1 MSERDE
7 AHGTTILIVDDD
19 DFTREMMR
27 AELEAAGFTVFEAAD
42 GVAAC
47 ELCLAAPP
55 ALIIAD
61 VVMPRMDGFM
71 LSRELRHNP
80 KSQFVPILVATGL
93 DDVDSIEKAYE
104 AGATDFICK
113 PINWRILKHRVRYIL
128 RTARALQQLREHQG
142 ALLAAKNAA
151 ESASRAKSE
160 FLANMS
166 HELRTPLNAIIGFS
180 TIMHDSMFGPLPE
193 RYEQY
198 PGMICDSG
206 THLLSIINDILDLAK
221 AESNTL
227 QLREEEVDLAQII
240 AKASAI
246 VEGMA
251 DKAGVRFHVTASK
264 YMPKLRADPVRLQ
277 QILLNLLVNAVK
289 FTQQGGEVSLF
300 AELEPSGDWLL
311 RVVDTGI
318 GIPKEKLGVAM
329 APFGQVDN
337 GLARK
342 YDGTGLGLPLTK
354 RLVEMQGGAFDLV
367 SEPGW
372 GTAVTVRFP
381 STLRVADKPVREA
394 AAKIGV
400 K

>member
-7 AHGTTILIVDDD
+7 AHGTRILIVDDD

-27 AELEAAGFTVFEAAD
+27 AELEAVGFTVFEAAD

-47 ELCLAAPP
+47 EQCLATPP

-80 KSQFVPILVATGL
+80 KSQFVPILLATGL

-128 RTARALQQLREHQG
+128 RAARALQQLRENQG

-193 RYEQY
+193 KYEQY

-311 RVVDTGI
+311 RVIDTGI
-318 GIPKEKLGVAM
+318 GIPKEKLEVAM

-367 SEPGW
+367 SEPGR

-381 STLRVADKPVREA
+381 STLRAADKPVGEA
-394 AAKIGV
+394 VLQRLA
-400 K
+400 

>member
-1 MSERDE
+1 
-7 AHGTTILIVDDD
+7 
-19 DFTREMMR
+19 
-27 AELEAAGFTVFEAAD
+27 
-42 GVAAC
+42 
-47 ELCLAAPP
+47 
-55 ALIIAD
+55 
-61 VVMPRMDGFM
+61 
-71 LSRELRHNP
+71 
-80 KSQFVPILVATGL
+80 
-93 DDVDSIEKAYE
+93 
-104 AGATDFICK
+104 
-113 PINWRILKHRVRYIL
+113 
-128 RTARALQQLREHQG
+128 
-142 ALLAAKNAA
+142 
-151 ESASRAKSE
+151 
-160 FLANMS
+160 
-166 HELRTPLNAIIGFS
+166 
-180 TIMHDSMFGPLPE
+180 MHDSMFGPLPE

-381 STLRVADKPVREA
+381 STLRVADKPVGEA